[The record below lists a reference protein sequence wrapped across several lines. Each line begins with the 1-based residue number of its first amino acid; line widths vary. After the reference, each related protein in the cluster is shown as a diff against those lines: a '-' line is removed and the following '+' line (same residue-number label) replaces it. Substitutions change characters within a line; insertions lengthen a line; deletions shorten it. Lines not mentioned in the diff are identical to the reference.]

1 MAGKGDKRRP
11 GAAAYVDNWDRIFG
25 SKEDEVDTS
34 DVEPFHIRN
43 ARHLKM
49 QDLEFKEKLAEERR
63 KKEQELFDRLDREV
77 EEEQNNDED

>member
-11 GAAAYVDNWDRIFG
+11 GPAAYIANYERIFG

-49 QDLEFKEKLAEERR
+49 QDLEFKEKLAEEKRR
-63 KKEQELFDRLDREV
+63 KEQELFDRLDKEV
-77 EEEQNNDED
+77 EEENKDES